1 MRNFYNFCARVRKAF
16 LRDDY
21 LYHQI
26 AYFTT
31 VISIIIVLL
40 VIVLYPEIVKA
51 EETSYR
57 CGNSIVSV
65 GDSIRHNYPFV
76 QLWGV
81 YSFCSN
87 SITGTWK
94 HLQFGA

>member
-26 AYFTT
+26 AYFMT

-51 EETSYR
+51 KETSYR
-57 CGNSIVSV
+57 CGNKEIA
-65 GDSIRHNYPFV
+65 
-76 QLWGV
+76 
-81 YSFCSN
+81 
-87 SITGTWK
+87 K
-94 HLQFGA
+94 